1 MADPIISS
9 ASSFIE
15 LYTDGDARDSNM
27 FQVAVTST
35 GVQMAD
41 QKGSRAFKLYSDDIQ
56 FAKKG
61 GLQMYKPRDRFDA
74 AEVATGVAQAAAV
87 AAAASAAAETARA
100 TQEESKISADV
111 TAANVA
117 RGILQ
122 STLVAADSAEAA
134 TRAAAIT
141 AVQAAASQEVAD
153 RIAGVNA
160 AGVVAAAASAAIQL
174 QITNLLDGSAAN
186 LQTLAQVAAYANSLD
201 GENDALLAALTAD
214 VVAMRAE
221 LDVLLGL

>member
-1 MADPIISS
+1 VVAD
-9 ASSFIE
+9 
-15 LYTDGDARDSNM
+15 G
-27 FQVAVTST
+27 
-35 GVQMAD
+35 
-41 QKGSRAFKLYSDDIQ
+41 K
-56 FAKKG
+56 
-61 GLQMYKPRDRFDA
+61 
-74 AEVATGVAQAAAV
+74 AV
-87 AAAASAAAETARA
+87 AAQVSAAAEAARA
-100 TQEESKISADV
+100 TQEEAKISGDV

>member
-15 LYTDGDARDSNM
+15 LYTDGDSRDSNM
-27 FQVAVTST
+27 FQVAVTAS

-41 QKGSRAFKLYSDDIQ
+41 AKAARAFKIYSDDIQ
-56 FAKKG
+56 FANKG

-87 AAAASAAAETARA
+87 AAAASAAAEAARA
-100 TQEESKISADV
+100 TQEEAKISGDV

-117 RGILQ
+117 RGVLEGV
-122 STLVAADSAEAA
+122 LVAAQGVESGI
-134 TRAAAIT
+134 RAAAVT
-141 AVQAAASQEVAD
+141 AIQAAAAQEVAD

-160 AGVVAAAASAAIQL
+160 AAATAAADTAAIQL

-214 VVAMRAE
+214 VVTMRAE